1 MRLFRFLPVA
11 LLAVLGVA
19 PAAQASHAHGGASVQ
34 VIASGLDSPRHLA
47 FGSGGDLYVAEAGRG
62 GSGPCFIG
70 GEGPACMGASG
81 AVTRIDR
88 SGNQSRIA
96 EGLASYANQ
105 SDNPAENNHNAIGP
119 HGITVLG
126 RHTVLITNG
135 GPTEP
140 REFPADPTDPH
151 SPPGP
156 TISREALA
164 EQNPVADLFGRVLLL
179 RRHGDPVS
187 IADIYDFERDVNPDA
202 AVGNPAVDSNP
213 VDVELDGRKLVV
225 VDAGGNAL
233 DVVRRWGRVS
243 NLAVFPNDGPVP
255 NPMGGPDIPFQA
267 VPTAVAVGR
276 DAYYVSQLTGF
287 PFPVG
292 AANIFRVDKRTG
304 AVSVFASGFT
314 NLMDLAWGRDGTLY
328 ALEIAHNG
336 LLSGNPE
343 GAIYAV
349 SRDGSKR
356 QLELPAGTLT
366 APGGI
371 AVGDHALYV
380 TNKSTEPGGGEV
392 LRIRA
397 R

>member
-19 PAAQASHAHGGASVQ
+19 PAAQASHSHGGANVQ

-62 GSGPCFIG
+62 GSGPCFLG

-88 SGNQSRIA
+88 WGNQSRIA
-96 EGLASYANQ
+96 DGLASYANTP
-105 SDNPAENNHNAIGP
+105 DNNNAIGP

-126 RHTVLITNG
+126 RRTVLITNG

-140 REFPADPTDPH
+140 KELPATPDG
-151 SPPGP
+151 PPGP

-179 RRHGDPVS
+179 RRHGDPIS

-225 VDAGGNAL
+225 ADAGGNAL

-243 NLAVFPNDGPVP
+243 NLAVFPNAGPVP
-255 NPMGGPDIPFQA
+255 NPFGGPDIPYQA

-328 ALEIAHNG
+328 ALEIDHDG
-336 LLSGNPE
+336 LLPPVGPSTD

-356 QLELPAGTLT
+356 KLDLPAGTLT
-366 APGGI
+366 LPGGI

-380 TNKSTEPGGGEV
+380 SNNSVSPGGGEV